1 MQSITQPTVLKEE
14 QDRGLVL
21 FLRKESS
28 LIHLTAVPDFDSDTG
43 NQQYPLFRRYKK
55 EQIAEMEAEHE
66 KQGGTQALG
75 NAAGGVSE
83 NDGGAAQAEAGA
95 VL

>member
-28 LIHLTAVPDFDSDTG
+28 LIHLPAVPDFDSDTG

-66 KQGGTQALG
+66 EQEERRRLETQQ
-75 NAAGGVSE
+75 AGS
-83 NDGGAAQAEAGA
+83 
-95 VL
+95 